1 VVRRNTR
8 TVGLDAERL
17 AFDTLRRQGLVPVS
31 RNFRCRLGEID
42 LIMLD
47 DACLVFVEVR
57 YRASNRIASA
67 KQTVDIHKQRKLIR
81 SAALFVARRSR
92 FANSTMRFDVVA
104 IDDHE
109 HDGQTLEWIKD
120 AFRPGDSSL

>member
-1 VVRRNTR
+1 
-8 TVGLDAERL
+8 
-17 AFDTLRRQGLVPVS
+17 
-31 RNFRCRLGEID
+31 
-42 LIMLD
+42 MLD

-109 HDGQTLEWIKD
+109 HNGQTLEWIKD
-120 AFRPGDSSL
+120 AFRHGDSSL

>member
-1 VVRRNTR
+1 
-8 TVGLDAERL
+8 
-17 AFDTLRRQGLVPVS
+17 
-31 RNFRCRLGEID
+31 
-42 LIMLD
+42 MLD

-120 AFRPGDSSL
+120 AFRPGDSIL